1 MRMKTLSKIFMTC
14 LTAVLVYA
22 IGCGD
27 DSDDSAN
34 DPTPEV
40 PAITGLDVSTGAP
53 GDAVVATGEFLG
65 DIRSINFDGVAATI
79 GNSSSATQIYFDV
92 PVPNEYGATTISFV
106 FDDVTLS
113 QNFTVTRATPT
124 VSAVWPEAVA
134 KGEKV
139 LVTGTGFYAVS
150 GVSIGGAA
158 VSDFVV
164 SESGDAIRFFTPDVA
179 SGPVEVTNDGGTGSG
194 PNLTVDQTHS
204 VLLLSDFDGNG
215 VFPNV
220 ADETGEIQYW
230 TAGGDV
236 LNEDIEATGD
246 DAVDGN
252 YLKAS
257 TDGLNWVNGPYVQ
270 AGLGEGTFAIP
281 QTDSSKVFVEA
292 WVNLTQEEP
301 GVNGHVFWYQV
312 AIPSWDQYYSIEN
325 ILAPDDYTGGEWT
338 KISVAASDLV
348 LYWNMDQADN
358 PIVLDNLAWIRVVVS
373 LYNETPTTLRVDNIQ
388 IRYEDM

>member
-1 MRMKTLSKIFMTC
+1 L
-14 LTAVLVYA
+14 LVYA

-150 GVSIGGAA
+150 GVSIGGVA

-179 SGPVEVTNDGGTGSG
+179 SGPVEVTNDGGT
-194 PNLTVDQTHS
+194 
-204 VLLLSDFDGNG
+204 
-215 VFPNV
+215 
-220 ADETGEIQYW
+220 
-230 TAGGDV
+230 
-236 LNEDIEATGD
+236 
-246 DAVDGN
+246 
-252 YLKAS
+252 
-257 TDGLNWVNGPYVQ
+257 
-270 AGLGEGTFAIP
+270 
-281 QTDSSKVFVEA
+281 
-292 WVNLTQEEP
+292 
-301 GVNGHVFWYQV
+301 
-312 AIPSWDQYYSIEN
+312 
-325 ILAPDDYTGGEWT
+325 
-338 KISVAASDLV
+338 
-348 LYWNMDQADN
+348 
-358 PIVLDNLAWIRVVVS
+358 
-373 LYNETPTTLRVDNIQ
+373 
-388 IRYEDM
+388 